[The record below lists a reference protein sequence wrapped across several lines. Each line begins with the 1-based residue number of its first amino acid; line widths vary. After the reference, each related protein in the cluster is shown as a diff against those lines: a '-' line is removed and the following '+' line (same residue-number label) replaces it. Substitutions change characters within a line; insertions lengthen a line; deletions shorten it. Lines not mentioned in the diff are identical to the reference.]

1 MNELVT
7 SRTVTI
13 NVGPDQSPINVS
25 TSLFQGISE
34 PLHQLLNSLAVAEGD
49 VSEINKYLQYDDK
62 DAFLELISIAFKIVL
77 NGDVHRQPRPTLAN
91 GNGSPSKTLLNTNES
106 LLTLVKCRDCKKG
119 NIWLD
124 PKCESCKAPHLQH
137 DYGLQFFF
145 ELQLAQSHKVATVI
159 SSLQSGKI
167 QNPNPTNNDTGKPYP
182 LIHFA
187 KLFNL
192 AAKWRVE
199 GLQYTSL
206 QGFQNR
212 LKRYAKT
219 DPKEKTL
226 EELLDVLRYLAS
238 TASAAGGIA
247 IRRKS
252 QEVSA
257 DMEQSLGVT
266 LLLESLIRYI
276 CVHVSNLLSDLEF
289 RQIVAEYG
297 VIGLVLFEVL
307 EETIIAS
314 RGEETESVSE

>member
-1 MNELVT
+1 MNEVLT
-7 SRTVTI
+7 SRNVRI
-13 NVGPDQSPINVS
+13 NVGPEQSAINVP

-34 PLHQLLNSLAVAEGD
+34 PLHQLLNSVSVADGD
-49 VSEINKYLQYDDK
+49 VSEINKYLQHDDK
-62 DAFLELISIAFKIVL
+62 DAFLDLVAMAFQIIL
-77 NGDVHRQPRPTLAN
+77 DRN
-91 GNGSPSKTLLNTNES
+91 GNRHSQPSLPDTKVSPSRTLLSTNES
-106 LLTLVKCRDCKKG
+106 IMTLVKCRDCKKG

-124 PKCESCKAPHLQH
+124 PKCELCKAPHLQH

-145 ELQLAQSHKVATVI
+145 ELQLAQSHKVAGLI
-159 SSLQSGKI
+159 SSKQTAKVQS
-167 QNPNPTNNDTGKPYP
+167 PEPNNDAGKPYS

-199 GLQYTSL
+199 SLQHTSL
-206 QGFQNR
+206 WGFHNR

-219 DPKEKTL
+219 DPSEKTL

-238 TASAAGGIA
+238 TASATGGIT
-247 IRRKS
+247 IRKKS
-252 QEVSA
+252 QEVGA
-257 DMEQSLGVT
+257 DMEQSLGIT

-276 CVHVSNLLSDLEF
+276 CVHVSHLLSDMEF

-314 RGEETESVSE
+314 RGEESD